1 MAVDVI
7 AYETEL
13 AQDFYNLNI
22 EWLQTHFVVE
32 PYDEAVLSNPE
43 HYIINKGGSI
53 FFARVNNQIAGTVA
67 LMPTVDA
74 TVLELTKMAVLPEMR
89 GQKIGQLMLQHC
101 TEFAKHR
108 KFSKLLLYSNTK
120 LENAIYLYRKFG
132 FEEIPVETNAPYKR
146 GNIKMLLVL

>member
-22 EWLQTHFVVE
+22 KWLQTHFVEE

-53 FFARVNNQIAGTVA
+53 FFAR
-67 LMPTVDA
+67 
-74 TVLELTKMAVLPEMR
+74 
-89 GQKIGQLMLQHC
+89 
-101 TEFAKHR
+101 
-108 KFSKLLLYSNTK
+108 
-120 LENAIYLYRKFG
+120 
-132 FEEIPVETNAPYKR
+132 
-146 GNIKMLLVL
+146 